1 MGDVKREVDRAARS
15 NWARWLARLGLVAK
29 GVTFGLVGLLAIR
42 VAIEGSGKVED
53 RPGALEEIAQTGYG
67 RFLLAALA
75 IGLGGYAIWRFIEA
89 AVGRTLETG
98 EEQSALKRVGLVARG
113 LFYAWLS
120 VMSAALVF
128 SADEP
133 VTGGGGG
140 GTAKEDRATRIALE
154 HTLGRYLVIAVGLA
168 ILGASLF
175 NLVRALT
182 GKFRKDLREE
192 QMGSQERK
200 WYTALGVVG
209 HLARA
214 VIFAL
219 IGIFL
224 IRAAWEYDPKKA
236 IGFDGALSKLA
247 HGQYGPVLLGA
258 VAAGLIA
265 YGLFCLVQARYREV

>member
-1 MGDVKREVDRAARS
+1 MGEVKREADRAARS
-15 NWARWLARLGLVAK
+15 TWARWLARLGLVAK
-29 GVTFGLVGLLAIR
+29 GATFGLVALLAIK

-53 RPGALEEIAQTGYG
+53 RPGALEQIAQTGYG

-75 IGLGGYAIWRFIEA
+75 VGLGGYAIWRFIEA

-98 EEQSALKRVGLVARG
+98 EEQGALKRLGLVARG

-120 VMSAALVF
+120 VMSAALAF
-128 SADEP
+128 SADS
-133 VTGGGGG
+133 VSGGSGGGS
-140 GTAKEDRATRIALE
+140 AKEDRATRIALE
-154 HTLGRYLVIAVGLA
+154 HPLGRYVVIAVGLA
-168 ILGASLF
+168 VLGAALF

-182 GKFRKDLREE
+182 RKFRKDLKEQ

-200 WYTALGVVG
+200 WYSALGVVG

-224 IRAAWEYDPKKA
+224 VKAAWQYDPKEA

-247 HGQYGPVLLGA
+247 HAQYGQVLLGA
-258 VAAGLIA
+258 VAAGLMA

>member
-1 MGDVKREVDRAARS
+1 MGEVKREADRAARS
-15 NWARWLARLGLVAK
+15 TWARWLARLGLVAK
-29 GVTFGLVGLLAIR
+29 GATFGLVGVLAIK

-53 RPGALEEIAQTGYG
+53 RPGALEQVAQTGYG

-75 IGLGGYAIWRFIEA
+75 VGLGGYAIWRFIEA

-98 EEQSALKRVGLVARG
+98 EEQGALKRVGLVARG

-133 VTGGGGG
+133 VTGSGGGG
-140 GTAKEDRATRIALE
+140 SAKEDRATRIALE

-182 GKFRKDLREE
+182 GRFRKDLKEQ

-224 IRAAWEYDPKKA
+224 IRAAWEYDPNEA

-247 HGQYGPVLLGA
+247 HAQYGPVLLGA

>member
-1 MGDVKREVDRAARS
+1 MGEVKREADRAARS
-15 NWARWLARLGLVAK
+15 TWARWLARLGLVAK
-29 GVTFGLVGLLAIR
+29 GATFGLVALLAIK

-53 RPGALEEIAQTGYG
+53 RPGALEQIAQTGYG

-75 IGLGGYAIWRFIEA
+75 VGLGGYAIWRFIEA

-98 EEQSALKRVGLVARG
+98 EEQGALKRLGLVARG

-120 VMSAALVF
+120 VMSAALAF
-128 SADEP
+128 SADS
-133 VTGGGGG
+133 VSGGSGGGS
-140 GTAKEDRATRIALE
+140 AKEDRATRIALE
-154 HTLGRYLVIAVGLA
+154 HPLGRYVVIAVGLA
-168 ILGASLF
+168 VLGAALF

-182 GKFRKDLREE
+182 RKFRKDLKEQ

-200 WYTALGVVG
+200 WYSALGVVG

-224 IRAAWEYDPKKA
+224 VKAAWQYDPKEA

-247 HGQYGPVLLGA
+247 HAQYGQVLLGA
-258 VAAGLIA
+258 AAAGLMA

>member
-1 MGDVKREVDRAARS
+1 MGEVKREADRAARS
-15 NWARWLARLGLVAK
+15 TWARWLARLGLVAK
-29 GVTFGLVGLLAIR
+29 GATFGLVALLAIK

-53 RPGALEEIAQTGYG
+53 RPGALEQIAQTGYG

-75 IGLGGYAIWRFIEA
+75 VGLGGYAIWRFIEA

-98 EEQSALKRVGLVARG
+98 EEQGALKRLGLVARG

-120 VMSAALVF
+120 VMSAALAF
-128 SADEP
+128 SADS
-133 VTGGGGG
+133 VSGGSGGGS
-140 GTAKEDRATRIALE
+140 AKEDRATRIALE
-154 HTLGRYLVIAVGLA
+154 HPLGRYVVIAVGLA
-168 ILGASLF
+168 VLGAALF

-182 GKFRKDLREE
+182 RKFRKDLKEQ

-200 WYTALGVVG
+200 WYSALGVVG

-224 IRAAWEYDPKKA
+224 VKAAWQYDPKEA
-236 IGFDGALSKLA
+236 IGFDGALSKLGHA
-247 HGQYGPVLLGA
+247 QYGQVLLGA
-258 VAAGLIA
+258 AAAGLMA

>member
-1 MGDVKREVDRAARS
+1 LGEVKREADRAARS
-15 NWARWLARLGLVAK
+15 TWARWLARLGLVAK
-29 GVTFGLVGLLAIR
+29 GATFGLVALLAIK

-53 RPGALEEIAQTGYG
+53 RPGALEQIAQTGYG

-75 IGLGGYAIWRFIEA
+75 VGLGGYAIWRFIEA

-98 EEQSALKRVGLVARG
+98 EEQGALKRLGLVARG

-120 VMSAALVF
+120 VMSAALAF
-128 SADEP
+128 SADS
-133 VTGGGGG
+133 VSGGSGGGS
-140 GTAKEDRATRIALE
+140 AKEDRATRIALE
-154 HTLGRYLVIAVGLA
+154 HPLGRYVVIAVGLA
-168 ILGASLF
+168 VLGAALF

-182 GKFRKDLREE
+182 RKFRKDLKEQ

-200 WYTALGVVG
+200 WYSALGVVG

-224 IRAAWEYDPKKA
+224 VKAAWQYDPKEA
-236 IGFDGALSKLA
+236 IGFDGALSKLGHA
-247 HGQYGPVLLGA
+247 QYGQVLLGA
-258 VAAGLIA
+258 AAAGLMA

>member
-1 MGDVKREVDRAARS
+1 MGEVKQEADRAARS
-15 NWARWLARLGLVAK
+15 AWARWLARLGLVAK
-29 GVTFGLVGLLAIR
+29 GATFGLVGLLAIK

-53 RPGALEEIAQTGYG
+53 RPGALEQVAQTGYG

-75 IGLGGYAIWRFIEA
+75 VGLGGYAIWRFIEA

-98 EEQSALKRVGLVARG
+98 EEQGALKRMGLVARG

-120 VMSAALVF
+120 VMSAALVLG
-128 SADEP
+128 SDKAASSSS
-133 VTGGGGG
+133 GGGS
-140 GTAKEDRATRIALE
+140 AKEDRATRIALE
-154 HTLGRYLVIAVGLA
+154 HTFGRYVVIAVGLA

-182 GKFRKDLREE
+182 GKFRKDLKEE

-214 VIFAL
+214 FIFAL

-224 IRAAWEYDPKKA
+224 IRAAWEYDPKEA

-247 HGQYGPVLLGA
+247 HAQYGPVLLGA
-258 VAAGLIA
+258 VAAGVIA

>member
-1 MGDVKREVDRAARS
+1 LGEVKREADRAARS
-15 NWARWLARLGLVAK
+15 TWARWLARLGLVAK
-29 GVTFGLVGLLAIR
+29 GATFGLVALLAIK

-53 RPGALEEIAQTGYG
+53 RPGALEQIAQTGYG

-75 IGLGGYAIWRFIEA
+75 VGLGGYAIWRFIEA

-98 EEQSALKRVGLVARG
+98 EEQGALKRLGLVARG

-120 VMSAALVF
+120 VMSAALAF
-128 SADEP
+128 SADS
-133 VTGGGGG
+133 VSGGSGGGS
-140 GTAKEDRATRIALE
+140 AKEDRATRIALE
-154 HTLGRYLVIAVGLA
+154 HPLGRYVVIAVGLA
-168 ILGASLF
+168 VLGAALF

-182 GKFRKDLREE
+182 RKFRKDLKEQ

-200 WYTALGVVG
+200 WYSALGVVG

-224 IRAAWEYDPKKA
+224 VKAAWQYDPKEA

-247 HGQYGPVLLGA
+247 HAQYGQVLLGA
-258 VAAGLIA
+258 VAAGLMA

>member
-1 MGDVKREVDRAARS
+1 LGEVKREADRAARS
-15 NWARWLARLGLVAK
+15 TWARWLARLGLVAK
-29 GVTFGLVGLLAIR
+29 GATFGLVALLAIK

-53 RPGALEEIAQTGYG
+53 RPGALEQIAQTGYG

-75 IGLGGYAIWRFIEA
+75 VGLGGYAIWRFIEA

-98 EEQSALKRVGLVARG
+98 EEQGALKRLGLVARG

-120 VMSAALVF
+120 VMSAALAF
-128 SADEP
+128 SADS
-133 VTGGGGG
+133 VSGGSGGGS
-140 GTAKEDRATRIALE
+140 AKEDRATRIALE
-154 HTLGRYLVIAVGLA
+154 HPLGRYVVIAVGLA
-168 ILGASLF
+168 VLGAALF

-182 GKFRKDLREE
+182 RKFRKDLKEQ

-200 WYTALGVVG
+200 WYSALGVVG

-224 IRAAWEYDPKKA
+224 VKAAWQYDPKEA

-247 HGQYGPVLLGA
+247 HAQYGQVLLGA
-258 VAAGLIA
+258 AAAGLMA

>member
-1 MGDVKREVDRAARS
+1 MGEVKREVDRAARS
-15 NWARWLARLGLVAK
+15 TWARWLARLGLVAK
-29 GVTFGLVGLLAIR
+29 GATFGLVGLLAIR

-53 RPGALEEIAQTGYG
+53 RPGALEQIAQTGYG

-75 IGLGGYAIWRFIEA
+75 VGLGGYAIWRFIEA

-140 GTAKEDRATRIALE
+140 GSAKEDRATRIALE

-182 GKFRKDLREE
+182 RKFRKDLKEQ
-192 QMGSQERK
+192 QMGSQERR

-224 IRAAWEYDPKKA
+224 IRAAWEYDPKEA

-247 HGQYGPVLLGA
+247 HAEYGPVLLGV
-258 VAAGLIA
+258 VAAGLIS

>member
-1 MGDVKREVDRAARS
+1 MGEVKREVDRAARS
-15 NWARWLARLGLVAK
+15 TWARWLARLGLVAK
-29 GVTFGLVGLLAIR
+29 GATFGLVGLLAIR

-53 RPGALEEIAQTGYG
+53 RPGALEQIAQTGYG

-75 IGLGGYAIWRFIEA
+75 VGLGGYAIWRFIEA

-140 GTAKEDRATRIALE
+140 GSAKEDRATRIALE

-182 GKFRKDLREE
+182 RKFRKDLKEQ
-192 QMGSQERK
+192 QMGSQERR

-224 IRAAWEYDPKKA
+224 IRAAWEYDPKEA

-247 HGQYGPVLLGA
+247 HAQYGPVLLGV
-258 VAAGLIA
+258 VAAGLIS

>member
-1 MGDVKREVDRAARS
+1 MGEVKREADRAARS
-15 NWARWLARLGLVAK
+15 TWARWLARLGLVAK
-29 GVTFGLVGLLAIR
+29 GATFGLVALLAIK

-53 RPGALEEIAQTGYG
+53 RPGALEQIAQTGYG

-75 IGLGGYAIWRFIEA
+75 VGLGGYAIWRFIEA

-98 EEQSALKRVGLVARG
+98 EEQGALKRLGLVARG

-120 VMSAALVF
+120 VMSAALAF
-128 SADEP
+128 SADS
-133 VTGGGGG
+133 VSGGSGGGS
-140 GTAKEDRATRIALE
+140 AKEDRATRIALE
-154 HTLGRYLVIAVGLA
+154 HPLGRYVVIAVGLA
-168 ILGASLF
+168 VLGAALF

-182 GKFRKDLREE
+182 RKFRKDLKEQ

-200 WYTALGVVG
+200 WYSALGVVG

-224 IRAAWEYDPKKA
+224 VKAAWQYDPKEA
-236 IGFDGALSKLA
+236 IGFDGALSKLGHA
-247 HGQYGPVLLGA
+247 QYGQVLLGA
-258 VAAGLIA
+258 VAAGLMA

>member
-1 MGDVKREVDRAARS
+1 MGEVKREAHRAARS
-15 NWARWLARLGLVAK
+15 TWARWLARLGLVAK
-29 GVTFGLVGLLAIR
+29 GATFGLVGLLAIK

-53 RPGALEEIAQTGYG
+53 RPGALEQVAQTSYG

-75 IGLGGYAIWRFIEA
+75 VGLGGYAIWRFIEA

-98 EEQSALKRVGLVARG
+98 EEQGALKRIGLVARG

-120 VMSAALVF
+120 VMSAALVL

-140 GTAKEDRATRIALE
+140 GSAKEDRATRIALE

-182 GKFRKDLREE
+182 GKFRKDLKEE

-224 IRAAWEYDPKKA
+224 IRAAWEYDPKEA

-247 HGQYGPVLLGA
+247 NTQYGPVLLGA

>member
-1 MGDVKREVDRAARS
+1 MGEVKREADRAARS
-15 NWARWLARLGLVAK
+15 TWARWLARLGLVAK
-29 GVTFGLVGLLAIR
+29 GATFGLVALLALK

-53 RPGALEEIAQTGYG
+53 RPGALEQIAQTGYG

-75 IGLGGYAIWRFIEA
+75 VGLGGYAIWRFIEA

-98 EEQSALKRVGLVARG
+98 EEQGALKRLGLVARG

-120 VMSAALVF
+120 VMSAALAF
-128 SADEP
+128 SADS
-133 VTGGGGG
+133 VSGGSGGGS
-140 GTAKEDRATRIALE
+140 AKEDRATRIALE
-154 HTLGRYLVIAVGLA
+154 HPLGRYVVIAVGLA
-168 ILGASLF
+168 VLGAALF

-182 GKFRKDLREE
+182 RKFRKDLKEQ

-200 WYTALGVVG
+200 WYSALGVVG

-224 IRAAWEYDPKKA
+224 VKAAWQYDPKEA
-236 IGFDGALSKLA
+236 IGFDGALSKLGHA
-247 HGQYGPVLLGA
+247 QYGQVLLGA
-258 VAAGLIA
+258 AAAGLMA